1 MVQTVVKKCFTFEIN
16 LNKQN
21 TTPMNVTESYFLKA
35 LSNYP
40 KDIEKVIENLNLALS
55 SDYRHA
61 PSLCL
66 MGKVFAHEI
75 KDYSLAEN
83 YFKKALKAD
92 HNYAET
98 HINYI
103 KLLLI
108 YGNLELIDKQIE
120 LAKLVIGVNLCELYL
135 LKAKSLEMNRHFNE
149 ALQNIELAL
158 TLSFSEDID
167 KELEE
172 FKKRIFKKMKNNP
185 TSNKKEE
192 LSLYRWSTT
201 YSY

>member
-1 MVQTVVKKCFTFEIN
+1 
-16 LNKQN
+16 
-21 TTPMNVTESYFLKA
+21 MNVTESYFLKA

-40 KDIEKVIENLNLALS
+40 KDIEKVIENLNQSLS

-66 MGKVFAHEI
+66 MGKVFAQEI
-75 KDYSLAEN
+75 KDYSLAEY

-92 HNYAET
+92 FNYAET

-108 YGNLELIDKQIE
+108 YGNLDLIDKQIE
-120 LAKLVIGVNLCELYL
+120 ISKQVVGVNLCELYL
-135 LKAKSLEMNRHFNE
+135 VKAKALEMNRHFNE
-149 ALQNIELAL
+149 AIQNIEYSL
-158 TLSFSEDID
+158 TLSCTEEID

-172 FKKRIFKKMKNNP
+172 FKKRILRKMKTNLLATN
-185 TSNKKEE
+185 TDEI
-192 LSLYRWSTT
+192 SLYRWSKT

>member
-1 MVQTVVKKCFTFEIN
+1 MTC
-16 LNKQN
+16 NKP
-21 TTPMNVTESYFLKA
+21 TTMNITESYFLKA

-66 MGKVFAHEI
+66 MGKVFADQI
-75 KDYSLAEN
+75 KDYSLADH

-92 HNYAET
+92 FNYAET

-108 YGNLELIDKQIE
+108 YGNLEIIDKQIE
-120 LAKLVIGVNLCELYL
+120 LSKQVIGVNVCELHL
-135 LKAKSLEMNRHFNE
+135 LKAKALEMNRHFNE
-149 ALQNIELAL
+149 AIQNVDLAL
-158 TLSFSEDID
+158 TMSCTENID

-172 FKKRIFKKMKNNP
+172 FKKRILRKMK
-185 TSNKKEE
+185 SNI
-192 LSLYRWSTT
+192 LSNSNEPISSYRWSKT

>member
-1 MVQTVVKKCFTFEIN
+1 
-16 LNKQN
+16 
-21 TTPMNVTESYFLKA
+21 MNITESYFLKA

-40 KDIEKVIENLNLALS
+40 KDIDKVIENLNLALS

-66 MGKVFAHEI
+66 MGKVFANEI
-75 KDYSLAEN
+75 KDFSLAEN
-83 YFKKALKAD
+83 YFKKAMKAD
-92 HNYAET
+92 FNYAET

-108 YGNLELIDKQIE
+108 YGNHEIIDKQIE
-120 LAKLVIGVNLCELYL
+120 LSKHVIGVNVCELYL
-135 LKAKSLEMNRHFNE
+135 LKAKSLEMNKHFNE
-149 ALQNIELAL
+149 ALQNIDLAL
-158 TLSFSEDID
+158 TLSCLDNID

-172 FKKRIFKKMKNNP
+172 FKKRILRKMKTNLLTNNKDEI
-185 TSNKKEE
+185 S
-192 LSLYRWSTT
+192 SYRWSKT